1 MDRFTL
7 GVVVGAVLLVI
18 AAVVSVVLLQGQS
31 AAPDLSTPEGVVRA
45 YYAALDQGHP
55 EQAWDLLSSRARAQT
70 TRDEFIQRAISF
82 RPGRE
87 QRVTIDSVE
96 IVGDTANVNLSLTSS
111 GGGLLGGGSYSQTVR
126 VRLDREDGQWRITV
140 PPQPYLIDS
149 PRQAP
154 APPATPIPSP
164 SPGPTPRPAT

>member
-18 AAVVSVVLLQGQS
+18 AAVVSVALLQGQS
-31 AAPDLSTPEGVVRA
+31 SAPDLSTPEGVVRA
-45 YYAALDQGHP
+45 YYAALEQGRP
-55 EQAWDLLSSRARAQT
+55 EQAWDLFSSRAQAQT
-70 TRDEFIQRAISF
+70 TRDEFVQRAISF

-111 GGGLLGGGSYSQTVR
+111 GGGLFDGGSYSQTVR
-126 VRLDREDGQWRITV
+126 VRLDREGGQWRITV
-140 PPQPYLIDS
+140 PPHPYLIDS
-149 PRQAP
+149 PRPAP
-154 APPATPIPSP
+154 APAAPLTPVPSP
-164 SPGPTPRPAT
+164 NPTPRPAP

>member
-18 AAVVSVVLLQGQS
+18 AAVVSVALLQGQS

-45 YYAALDQGHP
+45 YYAALDQGRP
-55 EQAWDLLSSRARAQT
+55 EQAWDLLSSRAQAQT
-70 TRDEFIQRAISF
+70 TRDDFIQRAISF

-96 IVGDTANVNLSLTSS
+96 IVGDTANVNLSLTFS
-111 GGGLLGGGSYSQTVR
+111 GGGLFGGGSYSQTVR
-126 VRLDREDGQWRITV
+126 VRLDREGGQWRITV

-154 APPATPIPSP
+154 PPPATLT
-164 SPGPTPRPAT
+164 PTPRPAT